1 MARVLTQSFE
11 LKKKER
17 KKIGCSVENELIEK
31 ELKSKAILNAH
42 LSWLKN
48 QASKQ
53 TDLVYVV
60 SLCIMA
66 CLERDQEQGLPNKA
80 TSVFCFLE
88 TFLKCV
94 LGRCGRSWNNYYHR
108 YSFATWDCELTS
120 SLEECLG

>member
-1 MARVLTQSFE
+1 MLNSRLQ
-11 LKKKER
+11 
-17 KKIGCSVENELIEK
+17 K

-42 LSWLKN
+42 LFWLKN

-66 CLERDQEQGLPNKA
+66 CLETDQEQGLPNKA

-88 TFLKCV
+88 TFFKCV
-94 LGRCGRSWNNYYHR
+94 WGDVEGPGITIIIDIALLPGTVS
-108 YSFATWDCELTS
+108 
-120 SLEECLG
+120 